1 VIYRHVE
8 TYNTYCGIPQQ
19 YTETNMHLKKK
30 FIFFFSG
37 KIYEIQFG
45 FFKKRR
51 EKNQEHIFVIA
62 KRYIRDEKDRIGF
75 DFGAR
80 TVNKTIAIKTTKKS
94 YSRRREN
101 HWSSSTNARLVAAKR
116 ERLDFE
122 IWSSSLI
129 IFLRSKSFEKK
140 NCQSYMTQLYKQRS
154 Y

>member
-1 VIYRHVE
+1 MRIAAYPS
-8 TYNTYCGIPQQ
+8 NTRKQTCIF
-19 YTETNMHLKKK
+19 KK
-30 FIFFFSG
+30 FIFFSG
-37 KIYEIQFG
+37 KIRNSIWI
-45 FFKKRR
+45 FKKKER
-51 EKNQEHIFVIA
+51 KNQEHIFVIA

-75 DFGAR
+75 DFGAK

-129 IFLRSKSFEKK
+129 IFLRSK
-140 NCQSYMTQLYKQRS
+140 
-154 Y
+154 